1 MEIAMYETA
10 LAFSVLCLG
19 LVGFYFLRSP
29 YFNLFHPLTIYI
41 AFHGFIFVIRP
52 ILALIYD
59 YQYIYRGYDFNP
71 SASDKLTVI
80 LASNLGFLVFSFF
93 CLRTGSVAMKFK
105 QDAFGIAERNR
116 LTQAFIW
123 VLVICVPIGIYS
135 LATLWLEA
143 SQGVAQGD
151 MAIDKGTGTIT
162 NTGGNGYLAEAQLM
176 LATCSAMVAWL
187 FRFRLVAIMPLL
199 FFVIFRAGTGGRG
212 PFVTAMV
219 AVSLLYLYENQ
230 RKVFT
235 LRVGLLLVGAVAL
248 FNTIGSDR
256 GDSMRRWVVNDTSAA
271 VYEQADLKMH
281 PLEGMDFGNL
291 EYFEYLVYAIPQ
303 RTHTYGYFIDLL
315 QVFTEPVPRVLWA
328 NKPVG
333 APFNEIFLFKYGRP
347 MGMTRSLPGQGWY
360 SFGWLGVIIWCGIW
374 GYALGALYR
383 RFVQGPQN
391 TLQTAAYMMFLP
403 ILLIGYRDGT
413 LVTLARQSL
422 FFLGPIVL
430 WYFVARYL
438 GIPSAQEMRSA
449 FTRKLRRLQQA
460 GEPSELAQIAEQTAA
475 VPTVRSQRLPN
486 AVIRRRRALAPPSQ
500 GVA

>member
-1 MEIAMYETA
+1 MYETA

-19 LVGFYFLRSP
+19 VVGFYFLRSP
-29 YFNLFHPLTIYI
+29 YFSLFHPLTIYI
-41 AFHGFIFVIRP
+41 AFHGFIFVLRP

-116 LTQAFIW
+116 LARIFIW
-123 VLVICVPIGIYS
+123 VAAICVPIGIYS

-151 MAIDKGTGTIT
+151 MAIDKGTGTII

-176 LATCSAMVAWL
+176 LASCSAMVAWL

-219 AVSLLYLYENQ
+219 TVGLLYLYEHR

-235 LRVGLLLVGAVAL
+235 LRVGVLLVGAVVL
-248 FNTIGSDR
+248 FNAIGTDR
-256 GDSMRRWVVNDTSAA
+256 GDALRRWVLNDTSGA
-271 VYEQADLKMH
+271 VYEQADLNMH

-303 RTHTYGYFIDLL
+303 RTQTYGYFTDVL
-315 QVFTEPVPRVLWA
+315 QLFTEPVPRVLWA

-360 SFGWLGVIIWCGIW
+360 SLGWPGVIIWCGIW

-391 TLQTAAYMMFLP
+391 TLQTAAYMIFLP
-403 ILLIGYRDGT
+403 VLIIGYRDGT

-422 FFLGPIVL
+422 FFLGPIVV

-438 GIPSAQEMRSA
+438 GIPTAQEMRSA
-449 FTRKLRRLQQA
+449 FARKLRHRQTTEAQ
-460 GEPSELAQIAEQTAA
+460 PDPPQIAEQSGAAA
-475 VPTVRSQRLPN
+475 VLPSSRLPA
-486 AVIRRRRALAPPSQ
+486 AVERRRRALAQLSK
-500 GVA
+500 GAA

>member
-1 MEIAMYETA
+1 MYETA

-29 YFNLFHPLTIYI
+29 YFSLFHPLTIYI

-116 LTQAFIW
+116 LARIFIW
-123 VLVICVPIGIYS
+123 VAAICVPIGIYS

-151 MAIDKGTGTIT
+151 MAIDKGTGTII

-176 LATCSAMVAWL
+176 LASCSAMVAWL

-219 AVSLLYLYENQ
+219 TVGLLYLYEHR

-248 FNTIGSDR
+248 FNAIGTDR
-256 GDSMRRWVVNDTSAA
+256 GDALRRWVLNDTSGA
-271 VYEQADLKMH
+271 VYEQADLNMH

-303 RTHTYGYFIDLL
+303 RTHTYGHFIDVL
-315 QVFTEPVPRVLWA
+315 QLFTEPVPRVLWA
-328 NKPVG
+328 NKPIG
-333 APFNEIFLFKYGRP
+333 APFNQIFLFKYGTP
-347 MGMTRSLPGQGWY
+347 FGMTRSLPGQGWY
-360 SFGWLGVIIWCGIW
+360 SFGWPGVIIWCGIW

-391 TLQTAAYMMFLP
+391 TLQTAAYMIFLP
-403 ILLIGYRDGT
+403 ILIIGYRDGT

-422 FFLGPIVL
+422 FFLGPIVV

-449 FTRKLRRLQQA
+449 FARKLRHQQTIEA
-460 GEPSELAQIAEQTAA
+460 QPDPPQIAEQSGAAA
-475 VPTVRSQRLPN
+475 VLPSSRLPA
-486 AVIRRRRALAPPSQ
+486 AVERRRRALAQLSK
-500 GVA
+500 GAA